1 LKTDLEDKKD
11 KIQKLRESR
20 QSTKDPQAT
29 GASGIKPG
37 EGAGTAAGP
46 KPVVPKLNT
55 TGLNKEATSGT
66 IPAPSGIAAK
76 VGLGSIKKVT
86 QADVKNPP
94 VNTEDKK
101 APTARPM
108 TARGSM
114 KN

>member
-20 QSTKDPQAT
+20 QSTKDPQPAGLKPAE
-29 GASGIKPG
+29 GAS
-37 EGAGTAAGP
+37 TAAGA
-46 KPVVPKLNT
+46 KSLVPKINT
-55 TGLNKEATSGT
+55 TALNKEATGGAN
-66 IPAPSGIAAK
+66 PAPSGIAAK

-86 QADVKNPP
+86 QAETKNPP
-94 VNTEDKK
+94 TNAEEKK

-114 KN
+114 K